1 MLADIIE
8 GECQYTNTNI
18 LPLHILNL
26 VESSDMP
33 ARRSLKKIALQ
44 MLPALE
50 YCTDTKSD
58 SISRT
63 KVDEL

>member
-18 LPLHILNL
+18 LPLL
-26 VESSDMP
+26 ESSDMP
-33 ARRSLKKIALQ
+33 AMRSLKKIVLQ
-44 MLPALE
+44 MLLALE